1 VPPQSGDLRE
11 GCLYGR
17 GVSDMKGGL
26 ACSILAAILL
36 AEHRQ
41 AWDGEVVLTLA
52 GDEENM
58 GSLGTGYLLET
69 ILEARGDANI
79 CGDVGSPKVVRFG
92 EKGLLWIEVENVRCG
107 GAWGARPQGH
117 QRHQSSARGA
127 RSGQRPRATSRRDAG
142 GRQGRH
148 RRGSPHLLRR

>member
-1 VPPQSGDLRE
+1 MPPLSGDLRE

-69 ILEARGDANI
+69 IPEARGDANI
-79 CGDVGSPKVVRFG
+79 CGDVGSPKVVQRWSMASP
-92 EKGLLWIEVENVRCG
+92 LSHG
-107 GAWGARPQGH
+107 G
-117 QRHQSSARGA
+117 
-127 RSGQRPRATSRRDAG
+127 G
-142 GRQGRH
+142 G
-148 RRGSPHLLRR
+148 